1 MRGGNV
7 WRNWRRAEKVGLL
20 LLLILVALALVSLR
34 GSYPLE
40 PQPVYFVPGGH
51 PEVALTFETLWSS
64 GNLEQILSILEEEAV
79 QATFFIS
86 GTWLTNHPA
95 AAKSILAGGHEIGN
109 HTMNH
114 RTLLYLNQEDLVQEI
129 NAFNKLAAEIL
140 EYRPRLFR
148 PPLGLYNG
156 LVLRKARQ
164 QGCRTV
170 LWSIDSY
177 DWISRSGSE
186 ISRRVEERVHGGAI
200 IVFRVGAPML
210 LEALPDI
217 LHMLSQ
223 QGLKPVSVSE
233 LLKSADQTR

>member
-1 MRGGNV
+1 M
-7 WRNWRRAEKVGLL
+7 WRNWRKLEKVGLF
-20 LLLILVALALVSLR
+20 LLLILIALALVSLK
-34 GSYPLE
+34 GNYPLE
-40 PQPVYFVPGGH
+40 PQPVYYAQGG
-51 PEVALTFETLWSS
+51 PLQVALTFETLWSS
-64 GNLEQILSILEEEAV
+64 SNLEQILGILEEEAV
-79 QATFFIS
+79 QATFFIT
-86 GTWLTNHPA
+86 GTWLANHPE

-109 HTMNH
+109 YTMTH

-129 NAFNKLAAEIL
+129 HAFNKLAAETL

-164 QGCRTV
+164 QGCQTV

-177 DWISRSGSE
+177 DWISKSGAE
-186 ISRRVEERVHGGAI
+186 ISSRVDERLHGGAI

-210 LEALPDI
+210 PEALPD
-217 LHMLSQ
+217 LFDVMRM

-233 LLKSADQTR
+233 LLKSADQAR